1 MAHMKKRTHGPSLY
15 YASDK
20 NVFDALNQHKVDT
33 KTLME
38 LFARRNIVVSKSTP
52 RETLAAYFARQIH
65 DYQDHKDIAARLGI
79 APRRERITSM
89 DINGKVDDQHLKIAV
104 EQLKETLEK
113 TGEVVQVA
121 RDGGK
126 VSIMVQYSTIDYKVS
141 EFAQRQERDGTIELI
156 KTDSGYT
163 VRNTHNEYIN
173 DVTEVLISKL
183 ETASDSTLSK
193 VPISLFDVP
202 SARLRSKFFHEL
214 AFKLPGYQQSDVT
227 AVYVYKAKPEPFDND
242 DDDEDEAGE
251 DMTDGDTH
259 VERVH
264 LRGQGVTRSEI
275 LNGLLDKDDY
285 YITKISWGARELAGA
300 GHDYD
305 IEATFSNPRECT
317 GFSFILS
324 GVYPFEDGKL
334 LSRRRPPHKYEI
346 DQISRVVE
354 ERARELMVQL
364 RDEHMRATTGGDD
377 AG

>member
-1 MAHMKKRTHGPSLY
+1 MKKRLHGPSLY

-33 KTLME
+33 QTIMG
-38 LFARRNIVVSKSTP
+38 LFERRNIVVSKKTP
-52 RETLAAYFARQIH
+52 RENLAAYFARQIH

-89 DINGKVDDQHLKIAV
+89 DVNGDVDKDHLQVAV
-104 EQLKETLEK
+104 EQLKEELEK
-113 TGEVVQVA
+113 SGEVVQVA

-126 VSIMVQYSTIDYKVS
+126 VSLTIQYSTVDYKVS

-156 KTDSGYT
+156 KTDDGYT
-163 VRNTHNEYIN
+163 VRNTHNEYLN
-173 DVTEVLISKL
+173 DVTEALISKL
-183 ETASDSTLSK
+183 EKASDTKLSK
-193 VPISLFDVP
+193 VTVSLFDVP

-227 AVYVYKAKPEPFDND
+227 AVYVFKAKPDALD
-242 DDDEDEAGE
+242 SDEGGDEN
-251 DMTDGDTH
+251 GDAVDAETH

-275 LNGLLDKDDY
+275 LNELLDKDDY
-285 YITKISWGARELAGA
+285 YITKIAWGAREISGA

-305 IEATFSNPRECT
+305 IEAAFTNPKDCT

-324 GVYPFEDGKL
+324 GVYPLEDGKL
-334 LSRRRPPHKYEI
+334 ASRRRPPFKYEI
-346 DQISRVVE
+346 DEISRGVE
-354 ERARELMVQL
+354 TKARELVTQL
-364 RDEHMRATTGGDD
+364 REEFKKISVGDGD
-377 AG
+377 AN